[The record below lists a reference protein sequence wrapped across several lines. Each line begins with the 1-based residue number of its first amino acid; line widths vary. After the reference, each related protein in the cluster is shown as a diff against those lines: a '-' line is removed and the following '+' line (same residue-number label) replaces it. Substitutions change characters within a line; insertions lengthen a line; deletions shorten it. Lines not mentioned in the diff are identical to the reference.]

1 MESKLPIETKEK
13 ITDAKARINN
23 EWFVATGLLLA
34 YSILNIWIP
43 TGAASLYKWLNPT
56 TQMEDV
62 QSLTAILVT
71 ITPILILA
79 ILALPYKR
87 ILKEVPFK
95 WSQFKLKDVGIGALT
110 TILVVLANGVISII
124 GEQFSY
130 ASSSDNQDAI
140 NELSLNFP
148 IMIFIATVLIAPFVE
163 EFFYR
168 KLIMGHIFKDYAK
181 TGLVVSSILFGLSH
195 FSINSL
201 TDNFNPFNILSY
213 VMMGFFF
220 GWVYYKTKRI
230 EASIMAHLMN
240 NLLATG
246 VLLIVM

>member
-1 MESKLPIETKEK
+1 MESKLPIEIKEE
-13 ITDAKARINN
+13 ITYAKARIKN
-23 EWFVATGLLLA
+23 EWFIATGLLLA

-43 TGAASLYKWLNPT
+43 TGVAFLYKWFNPT
-56 TQMEDV
+56 MQMEDV

-71 ITPILILA
+71 VTPILILA
-79 ILALPYKR
+79 IIAFPYKKM
-87 ILKEVPFK
+87 LKEVPFK
-95 WSQFKLKDVGIGALT
+95 WSQFKLKDVGIGVLT

-130 ASSSDNQDAI
+130 ASSSDNQEAI
-140 NELSLNFP
+140 SELSVSFP
-148 IMIFIATVLIAPFVE
+148 ILILVATVLVAPFVE

-195 FSINSL
+195 FSIHSL

-230 EASIMAHLMN
+230 EAAIMAHLMN

-246 VLLIVM
+246 ILLIVT

>member
-1 MESKLPIETKEK
+1 
-13 ITDAKARINN
+13 
-23 EWFVATGLLLA
+23 
-34 YSILNIWIP
+34 
-43 TGAASLYKWLNPT
+43 
-56 TQMEDV
+56 
-62 QSLTAILVT
+62 
-71 ITPILILA
+71 
-79 ILALPYKR
+79 
-87 ILKEVPFK
+87 
-95 WSQFKLKDVGIGALT
+95 
-110 TILVVLANGVISII
+110 
-124 GEQFSY
+124 
-130 ASSSDNQDAI
+130 
-140 NELSLNFP
+140 
-148 IMIFIATVLIAPFVE
+148 
-163 EFFYR
+163 
-168 KLIMGHIFKDYAK
+168 MGHIFKDYAK